1 MKITV
6 NGAPHELP
14 DGQYPTTYEQ
24 LVELAGE
31 TGTPSVAV
39 SLGDKSRAGL
49 APYPGSVVELDEGAR
64 VTVVHTGN
72 A

>member
-6 NGAPHELP
+6 NGTEHVLP

-49 APYPGSVVELDEGAR
+49 APYPGSSVELDDGAR

>member
-6 NGAPHELP
+6 NGTAHELP
-14 DGQYPTTYEQ
+14 DGAYLTTYEQ

-49 APYPGSVVELDEGAR
+49 APSPGSSVELDDGAR
-64 VTVVHTGN
+64 ITVVHTGN